1 MYQPHCTVVSMKSDV
16 TSRLPVNAPMNLG
29 KKLNSPFPYYL
40 IDDRKN
46 TLLCLA
52 VGIFVIFFHVV
63 YRTQGQ
69 HDITLNFA
77 QKSLFGGVTF
87 VVLFVHIV
95 LIPRIFTFS
104 FVDSLHW
111 TVKKY
116 ILHVLWICFVIA
128 CINMGIDKLYICPEK
143 PLAEIMFHVFRQVA
157 LTGIIP
163 IAIMTLLFRNNL
175 LQQNLKGAIS
185 ANQEIGK
192 IKDLKN
198 ELSKNNNSITLYT
211 DTSETLTFK
220 LPDLLYI
227 EADDN
232 YSTVVWKNGH
242 GIEKKLLRINLKNI
256 ESQLNN
262 TYAIRCHRSYIVNV
276 HAITNVTGNTNGY
289 KLLIRDS
296 DFSIPVSRP
305 KGKELMEKIS
315 QLKNM
320 MELY

>member
-1 MYQPHCTVVSMKSDV
+1 MKSDV
-16 TSRLPVNAPMNLG
+16 TSPLPADYAMSFRE
-29 KKLNSPFPYYL
+29 KLNSPFPYYL
-40 IDDRKN
+40 NDDRKN
-46 TLLCLA
+46 TILCVA
-52 VGIFVIFFHVV
+52 VGLFVILFHLV
-63 YRTQGQ
+63 YKTPGSPG
-69 HDITLNFA
+69 ISLTFA

-87 VVLFVHIV
+87 AVMFVHIV
-95 LIPRIFTFS
+95 LIPNIFTFS
-104 FVDSLHW
+104 FVDTIHW

-116 ILHVLWICFVIA
+116 VIHVFWICFVIA
-128 CINMGIDKLYICPEK
+128 CLNAAIDKLYICTELPVTQ
-143 PLAEIMFHVFRQVA
+143 IISHVFQQIA

-175 LQQNLKGAIS
+175 LQQNLKSAIS
-185 ANQEIGK
+185 ANQEITK
-192 IKDLKN
+192 IKNLKN
-198 ELSKNNNSITLYT
+198 EVSKASNTLTLYS

-220 LPDLLYI
+220 LPDLLFI

-232 YSTVVWKNGH
+232 YSTVFWKNGH

-276 HAITNVTGNTNGY
+276 HAISNITGNTNGY
-289 KLLIRDS
+289 KLQIRDS

-315 QLKNM
+315 QLRNM